1 MIYYSKFDAIRALMP
16 NAFLHEIDGEVTW
29 FLDAEGTEGRPEDT
43 PTDAEIDA
51 KLAELQAGA
60 GLAELRLARNAMLAQ
75 TDLWVLPDRTPT
87 QAQLD
92 YRQALR
98 DITETYTSLDDV
110 VWPEK
115 PL

>member
-1 MIYYSKFDAIRALMP
+1 MIYYSKFDAILALMP
-16 NAFLHEIDGEVTW
+16 NAFVHEIDGNITW
-29 FLDAEGTEGRPEDT
+29 FLDNEGTEGRPEDA

-60 GLAELRLARNAMLAQ
+60 GLEELRIERNALLAE
-75 TDLWVLPDRTPT
+75 TDIWVLPDRTPT

-110 VWPEK
+110 VWPTK
-115 PL
+115 P